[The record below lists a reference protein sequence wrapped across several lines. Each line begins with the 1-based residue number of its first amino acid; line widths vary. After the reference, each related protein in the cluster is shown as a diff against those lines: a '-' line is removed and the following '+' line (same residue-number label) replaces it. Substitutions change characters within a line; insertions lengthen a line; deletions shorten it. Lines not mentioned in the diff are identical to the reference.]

1 MLFVIVAAFLIA
13 AVFTVA
19 VAMKSLIVICPPNR
33 VAVVSGRTRT
43 LDDGRK
49 VGYRVIKG
57 GRTLR
62 IPMLETVDYMDL
74 NTIPIEVSVTNAYS
88 KGAIPLDVQG
98 VANIKVASREGV
110 LENSVERFLGRPPE
124 YIQQIAKENLEANL
138 RGVLATLT
146 PEEVNEDRLKFA
158 QTLIDEADDDINTLG
173 LELDVLKIQNVTD
186 QVGYLEAVGRR
197 RTANVMREARETE
210 ARQTAEAEEAEAESR
225 QQAELARVKSE
236 MAIAVEQSKLRV
248 RQAELDSEAMS
259 SEKRADVAA
268 EQAQVVAEQKLEG
281 ERIELQRRRLEADVV
296 EPARARREALQLEAE
311 GLAASITEN
320 GNAQIEVF
328 EHMAEKFIEAGP
340 DARDVLVL
348 NMLPDLVEQI
358 TSTVSDI
365 DIDKI
370 TVIDGGGDGSGG
382 VAGIARQMPGAVIS
396 IAEQIETATGVN
408 LLEVLQRGP
417 SAKTAVDVASVPVE
431 TTETAV
437 SEAAELDT
445 GELETV
451 AVSSEPAETTDPEGL
466 NPAPAT
472 AWAPP
477 VPNYVGDS
485 TDEPVE
491 MVEV

>member
-1 MLFVIVAAFLIA
+1 MWFIIVSLFLIG
-13 AVFTVA
+13 AVFA
-19 VAMKSLIVICPPNR
+19 VATAVKSLIIICPPNR

-43 LDDGRK
+43 LGDGRS

-57 GRTLR
+57 GRTIR
-62 IPMLETVDYMDL
+62 IPLMEKVDYMDL

-138 RGVLATLT
+138 RGVLSTLT

-158 QTLIDEADDDINTLG
+158 QTLIDEADDDIKTLG

-210 ARQTAEAEEAEAESR
+210 ADQTAAAEEAEAESR
-225 QQAELARVKSE
+225 QRAELARVQSDL
-236 MAIAVEQSKLRV
+236 AIAEEQNKLRV
-248 RQAELDSEAMS
+248 RQAQLDSEAMS
-259 SEKRADVAA
+259 SEKKANVAA
-268 EQAQVVAEQKLEG
+268 EKARVMAEQSLEA

-296 EPARARREALQLEAE
+296 IPARARREALELEAK
-311 GLAASITEN
+311 GLAAEIIEN
-320 GNAQIEVF
+320 GTAQIEVF
-328 EHMAEKFIEAGP
+328 ENMAASYTAAGP
-340 DARDVLVL
+340 DAHDVLVL
-348 NMLPDLVEQI
+348 NMLPELVEQI
-358 TSTVSDI
+358 VSTVSNI

-370 TVIDGGGDGSGG
+370 TVIDGGGGDGSGG

-408 LLEVLQRGP
+408 LLEVLQRDP
-417 SAKTAVDVASVPVE
+417 AIAPPASPVPVSPASIE
-431 TTETAV
+431 PASAAGAHV
-437 SEAAELDT
+437 EAAANT
-445 GELETV
+445 ASRNGSVGVLE
-451 AVSSEPAETTDPEGL
+451 A
-466 NPAPAT
+466 
-472 AWAPP
+472 
-477 VPNYVGDS
+477 
-485 TDEPVE
+485 
-491 MVEV
+491 